1 MQAVDRT
8 PITSDDPIGLQYE
21 ETVGNMSEADT
32 AFFRKWETLLTGE
45 EQDMG
50 RFKSQ
55 LWTMSAEERE
65 ENGR

>member
-1 MQAVDRT
+1 
-8 PITSDDPIGLQYE
+8 LYE

-32 AFFRKWETLLTGE
+32 AFFRKWETLLTLEG
-45 EQDMG
+45 QDMG

-65 ENGR
+65 QNGRYVSS

>member
-1 MQAVDRT
+1 
-8 PITSDDPIGLQYE
+8 LYE

-32 AFFRKWETLLTGE
+32 AFFRKWETLLTLEG
-45 EQDMG
+45 QDLG

-65 ENGR
+65 QNGRYVSS